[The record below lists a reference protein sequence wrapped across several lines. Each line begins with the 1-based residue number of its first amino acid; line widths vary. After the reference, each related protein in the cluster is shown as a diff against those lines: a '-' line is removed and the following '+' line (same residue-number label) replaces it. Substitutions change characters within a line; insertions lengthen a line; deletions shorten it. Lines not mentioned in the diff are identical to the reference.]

1 MSIEVSHR
9 AAKRRLA
16 LAGALGVLL
25 LGGCATTTPSA
36 TEHRPDE
43 AWLESASDCC
53 RGLDSL
59 PLSPLASHDERTL
72 RFGPE
77 TPIHRFDTGPSPFHA
92 MELPR
97 GMGPLRLELI
107 SRVRRDDQGHLSL
120 FAPLVLILDETGAI
134 QRRFDWREFTYQPTR
149 GLNDDRLYL
158 SFGITPP
165 ARADRL
171 VVLTSAAARAAES
184 ELLHPARAQA
194 RARHLA
200 EPAVVDPVAPHL
212 ASGEVSLRVRP
223 LGESD
228 GLLAPLLGS
237 GGAETVPTNPAQ
249 AEPPPEHEPVDSAPL
264 DWRRMIR
271 AALDSGDLELAMTL
285 AEHAEREGES
295 GTRRWLA
302 ERLERR

>member
-16 LAGALGVLL
+16 LAGALGALL

-43 AWLESASDCC
+43 AWLERASDCC

-59 PLSPLASHDERTL
+59 PLSPLAGHDERTL

-107 SRVRRDDQGHLSL
+107 SRVWRDDQGHLSL

-149 GLNDDRLYL
+149 GLNDDRCLLYT
-158 SFGITPP
+158 SD
-165 ARADRL
+165 AAD
-171 VVLTSAAARAAES
+171 E
-184 ELLHPARAQA
+184 
-194 RARHLA
+194 
-200 EPAVVDPVAPHL
+200 
-212 ASGEVSLRVRP
+212 
-223 LGESD
+223 
-228 GLLAPLLGS
+228 
-237 GGAETVPTNPAQ
+237 
-249 AEPPPEHEPVDSAPL
+249 
-264 DWRRMIR
+264 
-271 AALDSGDLELAMTL
+271 
-285 AEHAEREGES
+285 
-295 GTRRWLA
+295 
-302 ERLERR
+302 